1 MALFYLPLVAARC
14 RTVKFFKEEGVALQN
29 HVIKTVTDSNPISCG
44 WQCADT
50 PLCFSMNVRRLPNG
64 WVTCELNNS
73 SKIADPR
80 DLISSPGSHYYEPP
94 VILLS
99 LLAFRERYLEQTY
112 LPVGSQYYYIQ
123 ILRTSTFHNNL
134 SFPPIFLR
142 IPPSPPSPSP
152 SPLPLPPPPPLI
164 AFK

>member
-1 MALFYLPLVAARC
+1 MQLIMALFYLPLVAARC

-123 ILRTSTFHNNL
+123 ILWTSNFHNNL
-134 SFPPIFLR
+134 SFQLIFLR
-142 IPPSPPSPSP
+142 IPPPPPSPSP
-152 SPLPLPPPPPLI
+152 LFGTPHW
-164 AFK
+164 

>member
-73 SKIADPR
+73 SRTADPR
-80 DLISSPGSHYYEPP
+80 DLISSPGNHCYEPP

-112 LPVGSQYYYIQ
+112 LPGGSQYYYI
-123 ILRTSTFHNNL
+123 
-134 SFPPIFLR
+134 
-142 IPPSPPSPSP
+142 
-152 SPLPLPPPPPLI
+152 
-164 AFK
+164 